1 MATTASPYGLLP
13 LNLIGGQS
21 FTGGSIR
28 DYAMT
33 VNSATAIFKGD
44 IVAIGVA
51 SAGQPSALTATP
63 TTSTRGLV
71 GVAVGVSY
79 VDPVL
84 KYQVYANF
92 LPANA
97 VSAGYTNV
105 MIRVVEDPDQLYQV
119 QGDGAVAATEIG
131 MNAPLTNF
139 GGSTTT
145 GNSTIALDASATA
158 NTATLAVRIVD
169 LVNGPFSTPGDAYTD
184 CIVKFNFG
192 VHSYYQADGATN

>member
-28 DYAMT
+28 DYVMT
-33 VNSATAIFKGD
+33 TNSATAIFKGD
-44 IVAIGVA
+44 IVQLGAA
-51 SAGQPSALTATP
+51 AAGQPTAMTATP

-97 VSAGYTNV
+97 ISAGYTNV
-105 MIRVVEDPDQLYQV
+105 AIRVVEDPDQLYQV
-119 QGDGAVAATEIG
+119 QADGSVGLGAIG
-131 MNAPLTNF
+131 KNAELTNF

-145 GNSTIALDASATA
+145 GNSTIALESTTPA
-158 NTATLAVRIVD
+158 NTATFAVRIVD
-169 LVNGPFSTPGDAYTD
+169 LVNGPFSTPGDAKTD

-192 VHSYYQADGATN
+192 VHSYYQADGTTN

>member
-1 MATTASPYGLLP
+1 MATTAAPYGLLP

-92 LPANA
+92 LPAGA
-97 VSAGYTNV
+97 ISAGYTNV
-105 MIRVVEDPDQLYQV
+105 AIRVVEDPDQLYQV
-119 QGDGAVAATEIG
+119 QGDAAVAATEIG

>member
-1 MATTASPYGLLP
+1 MATTAAPYGLLP

-28 DYAMT
+28 DYVMT
-33 VNSATAIFKGD
+33 TNSATAIFKGD
-44 IVAIGVA
+44 IVQLGAA
-51 SAGQPSALTATP
+51 AAGQPTAMTATP

-92 LPANA
+92 LPAGA
-97 VSAGYTNV
+97 ISAGYTNV
-105 MIRVVEDPDQLYQV
+105 AIRVVEDPDQLYQV
-119 QGDGAVAATEIG
+119 QADGSVGLGAIG
-131 MNAPLTNF
+131 KNAELTNF

-145 GNSTIALDASATA
+145 GNSTIALESTTPA
-158 NTATLAVRIVD
+158 NTATYAVRIVD
-169 LVNGPFSTPGDAYTD
+169 LVNGPFSTPGDAKTD

-192 VHSYYQADGATN
+192 VHSYYQADGTTN

>member
-1 MATTASPYGLLP
+1 MATTAAPYGLLP

-92 LPANA
+92 LPAGA
-97 VSAGYTNV
+97 ISAGYTNV

>member
-51 SAGQPSALTATP
+51 SAGQPTALAATP

>member
-33 VNSATAIFKGD
+33 VNSSTAIFKGD
-44 IVAIGVA
+44 VVAIGVA
-51 SAGQPSALTATP
+51 SGGQPTALTATP

-97 VSAGYTNV
+97 ISAGYTNV
-105 MIRVVEDPDQLYQV
+105 AIRVVEDPDQLYQV
-119 QGDGAVAATEIG
+119 QADGAITLAQIG
-131 MNAPLTNF
+131 LNAELTNF

-145 GNSTIALDASATA
+145 GNSTIALESTTPA
-158 NTATLAVRIVD
+158 NTSTFAVRIVD
-169 LVNGPFSTPGDAYTD
+169 LVNGPFSTPGDAKTD

-192 VHSYYQADGATN
+192 VHSYYQSAGAAN

>member
-1 MATTASPYGLLP
+1 MATTYAPYGLVP
-13 LNLIGGQS
+13 INLIGGQS

-44 IVAIGVA
+44 IVQLGAA
-51 SAGQPSALTATP
+51 SAGQPTAMTSTP
-63 TTSTRGLV
+63 TTSTQGLV
-71 GVAVGVSY
+71 GVAVGCSY

-84 KYQVYANF
+84 KYQVFSNF
-92 LPANA
+92 LPAGA
-97 VSAGYTNV
+97 ITAGYTNV
-105 MIRVVEDPDQLYQV
+105 AIRVVEDPDQLYQV
-119 QGDGAVAATEIG
+119 QGDDSVARTAIG
-131 MNAPLTNF
+131 KNAALTNF

-145 GNSTIALDASATA
+145 GNSTIALDASTAA

-169 LVNGPFSTPGDAYTD
+169 LVVGPLSTPGDAYTD

-192 VHSYYQADGATN
+192 VHSYYQSVGTVA

>member
-1 MATTASPYGLLP
+1 MATTSSPYGLLP

>member
-1 MATTASPYGLLP
+1 LP

-28 DYAMT
+28 DYVMT
-33 VNSATAIFKGD
+33 TNSATAIFKGD
-44 IVAIGVA
+44 IVQLGAA
-51 SAGQPSALTATP
+51 AAGQPTAMTATP

-92 LPANA
+92 LPAGA
-97 VSAGYTNV
+97 ISAGYTNV
-105 MIRVVEDPDQLYQV
+105 AIRVVEDPDQLYQV
-119 QGDGAVAATEIG
+119 QADGSVGLGAIG
-131 MNAPLTNF
+131 KNAELTNF

-145 GNSTIALDASATA
+145 GNSTIALESTTPA
-158 NTATLAVRIVD
+158 NTATYAVRIVD
-169 LVNGPFSTPGDAYTD
+169 LVNGPFSTPGDAKTD

-192 VHSYYQADGATN
+192 VHSYYQADGTTN

>member
-1 MATTASPYGLLP
+1 MATTSSPYGLLP

-92 LPANA
+92 LPAGA

>member
-1 MATTASPYGLLP
+1 MATTSSPYGLLP

-51 SAGQPSALTATP
+51 SAGQPTALTATP

-84 KYQVYANF
+84 KYQVYSNF
-92 LPANA
+92 LPAGA

>member
-92 LPANA
+92 LPAGA

>member
-44 IVAIGVA
+44 VVAIGVA
-51 SAGQPSALTATP
+51 SGGQPTALTATP

-71 GVAVGVSY
+71 GVCAGVSY

-84 KYQVYANF
+84 KYQVFANF
-92 LPANA
+92 LPAGA
-97 VSAGYTNV
+97 ITAGFTNV
-105 MIRVVEDPDQLYQV
+105 AIRVVEDPDQLYQV

>member
-51 SAGQPSALTATP
+51 SAGQPTALTATP

-92 LPANA
+92 LPAGA
-97 VSAGYTNV
+97 ITAGYTNV

>member
-28 DYAMT
+28 DYVMT
-33 VNSATAIFKGD
+33 TNSATAIFKGD
-44 IVAIGVA
+44 IVQLGAA
-51 SAGQPSALTATP
+51 AAGQPTAMAATP

-97 VSAGYTNV
+97 ISAGYTNV
-105 MIRVVEDPDQLYQV
+105 AIRVVEDPDQLYQV
-119 QGDGAVAATEIG
+119 QADGSVGLGAIG
-131 MNAPLTNF
+131 KNAELTNF

-145 GNSTIALDASATA
+145 GNSTIALESTTPA
-158 NTATLAVRIVD
+158 NTATYAVRIVD
-169 LVNGPFSTPGDAYTD
+169 LVNGPFSTPGDAKTD

-192 VHSYYQADGATN
+192 VHSYYQSDGTTN

>member
-1 MATTASPYGLLP
+1 MATTSSPYGLLP

-84 KYQVYANF
+84 KYQVYSNF
-92 LPANA
+92 LPAGA
-97 VSAGYTNV
+97 ITAGYTNV
-105 MIRVVEDPDQLYQV
+105 AIRVVEDPDQLYQV

>member
-1 MATTASPYGLLP
+1 MATTAAPYGLLP

-33 VNSATAIFKGD
+33 VNSAVAIFKGD
-44 IVAIGVA
+44 IVQIGA
-51 SAGQPSALTATP
+51 SSAGQPTAMAASP
-63 TTSTRGLV
+63 TTSTQGLV

-92 LPANA
+92 LPAGA
-97 VSAGYTNV
+97 ISAGYTNV
-105 MIRVVEDPDQLYQV
+105 FIRVVEDPDQLYQV
-119 QGDGAVAATEIG
+119 QADGAVGRTEIG

-145 GNSTIALDASATA
+145 GNSTIALQANATA
-158 NTATLAVRIVD
+158 NTNTLAVRIVD
-169 LVNGPFSTPGDAYTD
+169 LVVGPFSTPGDAYTD
-184 CIVKFNFG
+184 TIVKFNFG
-192 VHSYYQADGATN
+192 VHSYYQALGAAN